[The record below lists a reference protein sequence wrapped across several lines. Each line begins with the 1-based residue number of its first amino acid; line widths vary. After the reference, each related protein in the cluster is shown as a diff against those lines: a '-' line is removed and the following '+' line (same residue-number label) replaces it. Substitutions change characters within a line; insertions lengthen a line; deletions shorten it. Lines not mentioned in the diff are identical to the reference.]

1 MRPRIALS
9 PIALLFCLLVPLA
22 VSCAHPPTAQLATA
36 PTLRGDPAH
45 PGSTQGWVD
54 TRLYFGLGLADHPE
68 QGISEQEWRAFLDK
82 EVTPRFPSGLS
93 VLDVYG
99 QWQGETETEPERL
112 RSKMLIIYYQDSAE
126 NRDKIAAIRT
136 AWKQKTGD
144 QSVLEVTE
152 PADVSF

>member
-9 PIALLFCLLVPLA
+9 PIALSICLLLTLA
-22 VSCAHPPTAQLATA
+22 GGCAHPPIAAVPTA
-36 PTLRGDPAH
+36 PTLQGDPAH
-45 PGSTQGWVD
+45 PGNTKGWVD

-68 QGISEQEWRAFLDK
+68 QGISEQDWRGFLDK
-82 EVTPRFPSGLS
+82 EVTPLFPSGLS

-99 QWQGETETEPERL
+99 QWQGKTETAPERL
-112 RSKMLIIYYQDSAE
+112 RSKMLIIYYPDSPE